1 MPSIPKYCLVAY
13 RFNHICPTELL
24 LYCSVYPLHM
34 AAQKTFIRMIKQG
47 DSIRY
52 AEVWNERR
60 GKKVI
65 QHHVRYLGSDPDNL
79 PPPRSFDLER
89 VHFGYLAQ
97 LILND
102 ALTAED
108 VFQMLD
114 GMGENAE
121 KKELRSIAIRYNLD
135 TKKTRLHL
143 HFPRKKEQSAQS
155 VGEDSK

>member
-1 MPSIPKYCLVAY
+1 MT
-13 RFNHICPTELL
+13 R
-24 LYCSVYPLHM
+24 
-34 AAQKTFIRMIKQG
+34 QKTFIRQIKQG
-47 DSIRY
+47 NSIRY

-60 GKKVI
+60 GKRVI
-65 QHHVRYLGSDPDNL
+65 QHHVRYLGSDPENL
-79 PPPRSFDLER
+79 PPPSSFDIEK

-114 GMGENAE
+114 GMEKNAE
-121 KKELRSIAIRYNLD
+121 RNELRSIAIRYNLD

-143 HFPRKKEQSAQS
+143 TYPREKGKSAQS
-155 VGEDSK
+155 VGEVSKSNTPTSEQY